1 MILGP
6 VEAVT
11 DDGDPISLGGPRV
24 RALLAFLAL
33 EPGRVV
39 PVDRLVDGLWG
50 QDLPGNAANA
60 LQTLVKRLRT
70 AVGQT
75 RVVARATGY
84 LLDAAIDGEV
94 DAAADQVDAATFLRL
109 ADEGSALLAA
119 SPPSPDLA
127 AKSLDEAL
135 ALWRGPALADV
146 AMMPFAEQAITQL
159 TERRLDAVMDRAQA
173 YLDLG
178 RPTRVIEELTT
189 ELAADP
195 LRERL
200 AVLLMRALRADGRR
214 SEALAVFERTRRELA
229 DQLGV
234 GPSASLAQAHLE
246 SLDDDP
252 PPPRVVAVTNL
263 QARLTSFVGR
273 QAEVDGL
280 TRRLAESR
288 LVTVVGAGGAG
299 KTRLAGET
307 ALHSLQRWPG
317 GVWQVELAPVGD
329 PSGVPFAFLKV
340 FAIRDTDGPDAADRL
355 AEVLSREPTLL
366 VVDNC
371 EHVIDAAARLVED
384 LLVRCPHLRVL
395 ATSREPLGI
404 EGEALC
410 PVPPLASAPRDAGA
424 AQALQYASVRLFA
437 DRAASVRPGF
447 AVDDDNVAAVVAI
460 CSRLDGAPLAI
471 ELAAARSRA
480 LTPQKIAERLDDRFR
495 LLTGGSRT
503 ALPRHQTLRAVVDW
517 SWGLLSE
524 RERRLLCR
532 LSVFSGGASLDAAE
546 AMFGDEVLDVLPA
559 LVDKSLLEVDRA
571 DRYRM
576 LETIR
581 AFALERLAEAGET
594 QSAAAEH
601 ARYFLDVAEGAVP
614 QLFMNAQLEA
624 IELLGAEHDNMVTA
638 LRWAIDHGEVET
650 ALRLC
655 GALIWFWWLRGHR
668 LEAYQWARQAVASA
682 AGGVP
687 QGAARAYAASV
698 FATHIAYFVHPTDFS
713 AVTAEPDRLA
723 GTAQEFDHLLA
734 LARAEGPVP
743 PMLEVSGAMLTA
755 MAGDQDAALR
765 WLDRCAE
772 APDPWLAAAG
782 RMMRGNLRIML
793 ARPDLAGPDLQAA
806 VTGFRALGERWG
818 LSQALLLRFRHAAIT
833 QGIAAA
839 SPLIA
844 EAGQL
849 IADWLSPEEAVAT
862 LMRLAHERLIAED
875 VDGAILDTAR
885 AKEIAAGGVPPE
897 WHAQIQLAEA
907 DIARR
912 QGDFAAAWPA
922 YAEGLEAMERGRLTV
937 PQDIA
942 WARAGYGRALTA
954 SGDPAAG
961 IVQHRLAVTALG
973 ALRDIPILTVVVLGA
988 AVTLEAAGRSEEAA
1002 VLFGAE
1008 VALMGQGLVRGPEI
1022 TGARERTVAA
1032 LGDEAYRRAH
1042 DRGAAMTYEEV
1053 VAEMR
1058 SVLGDDG
1065 QQ

>member
-1 MILGP
+1 MRFMILGP
-6 VEAVT
+6 VQAVA
-11 DDGDPISLGGPRV
+11 DNGEPVNLGGPRV
-24 RALLAFLAL
+24 RAVLALLAS

-39 PVDRLVDGLWG
+39 GVDRLVDGLWG
-50 QDLPGNAANA
+50 RDLPGNAANA

-70 AVGQT
+70 AVGPAL
-75 RVVARATGY
+75 VVARSTGY
-84 LLDAAIDGEV
+84 LLDVDPADV
-94 DAAADQVDAATFLRL
+94 DASCFLRL
-109 ADEGSALLAA
+109 ADEGGALLA
-119 SPPSPDLA
+119 SRPDLA
-127 AKSLDEAL
+127 AQSLDEAL
-135 ALWRGPALADV
+135 GLWRGPALADV
-146 AMMPFAEQAITQL
+146 AGMPFAEHAVAQL
-159 TERRLDAVMDRAQA
+159 AERRLDAVLDRAQC
-173 YLDLG
+173 YLALG
-178 RPTRVIEELTT
+178 RPGRVVEELAA

-195 LRERL
+195 LRERV
-200 AVLLMRALRADGRR
+200 ATLLMRALHADDRR

-229 DQLGV
+229 EQLGV
-234 GPSASLAQAHLE
+234 GPSAPLAQAHLE
-246 SLDDDP
+246 SLEEKA
-252 PPPRVVAVTNL
+252 PRPRPAAVTNI

-273 QAEVDGL
+273 RGEVEAL
-280 TRRLAESR
+280 TRRLAASR

-299 KTRLAGET
+299 KTRLAEET
-307 ALHSLQRWPG
+307 ALGSLERWPG
-317 GVWQVELAPVGD
+317 GVWQIELAPVGD
-329 PSGVPFAFLKV
+329 ASGVPFAFLKV
-340 FAIRDTDGPDAADRL
+340 FAIRDADGRDAAERV
-355 AEVLSREPTLL
+355 AEVLSGEPTLL

-371 EHVIDAAARLVED
+371 EHVIDATARLVED
-384 LLVRCPHLRVL
+384 LLVRCPRLRVL

-404 EGEALC
+404 DGEVLC
-410 PVPPLASAPRDAGA
+410 PVPPLASSPPGADAT
-424 AQALQYASVRLFA
+424 QALGYASVRLFA
-437 DRAASVRPGF
+437 DRAAAVRPGF

-532 LSVFSGGASLDAAE
+532 LAVFSGGASLDAAE
-546 AMFGDEVLDVLPA
+546 AMFGDEALDVLPA
-559 LVDKSLLEVDRA
+559 LVDKSLLEVDGA

-581 AFALERLAEAGET
+581 AFVQERLAEAGQEQT
-594 QSAAAEH
+594 AAREH
-601 ARYFLDVAEGAVP
+601 ARYFLQTAERAVP
-614 QLFMNAQLEA
+614 MLFSDSQLES
-624 IELLGAEHDNMVTA
+624 IELFGAEHDNLVTA
-638 LRWAIDHGEVET
+638 LRWAIDQGEAEV

-655 GALIWFWWLRGHR
+655 GALVWFWWLRGHR
-668 LEAYQWARQAVASA
+668 LEAYQWAGQAIASA
-682 AGGVP
+682 AEQVP
-687 QGAARAYAASV
+687 AGAARAYAASV
-698 FATHIAYFVHPTDFS
+698 FATHLATFVHPTDFS
-713 AVTAEPDRLA
+713 AVTAEPERLA
-723 GTAQEFDHLLA
+723 EMAARFQDLLA
-734 LARAEGPVP
+734 LARAEGPVH

-755 MAGDQDAALR
+755 MAGDRDRALR
-765 WLDRCAE
+765 WLDGCVA

-806 VTGFRALGERWG
+806 VAGFRALGERWG

-849 IADWLSPEEAVAT
+849 IADWLSPEEIVAA

-875 VDGAILDTAR
+875 VDGAVRDVAR
-885 AKEIAAGGVPPE
+885 AKEIAAAGVPPE
-897 WHAQIQLAEA
+897 WNAQIQLAEA

-912 QGDFAAAWPA
+912 RGDFAAAWPA
-922 YAEGLEAMERGRLTV
+922 YTEGLEAMERGRLTV
-937 PQDIA
+937 PQDVA

-954 SGDPAAG
+954 SGDPGAG
-961 IVQHRLAVTALG
+961 LVQHRLALDALG

-988 AVTLEAAGRSEEAA
+988 AVTLEAAGRAEEAA

-1008 VALMGQGLVRGPEI
+1008 VALMGPGLVRGPEI
-1022 TGARERTVAA
+1022 AGARDRTAATLGVPAYQQAHERGVAMA
-1032 LGDEAYRRAH
+1032 
-1042 DRGAAMTYEEV
+1042 YEEV
-1053 VAEMR
+1053 IAAMR
-1058 SVLGDDG
+1058 SVLGDG